1 MNWIFAILDAIV
13 EWIRRNPLTCILL
26 VMLVVFVPSAFGAI
40 LIAIAVVAL
49 LLLAIPL
56 IGILKLRR
64 MSKKMG
70 EQARHQSFGGQG
82 FGGQGFGGQGF
93 GGQGFTQ
100 ERHTRNSSEGEVRVY
115 PTNEAAEKRV
125 NDKVGEYVDFEEVK
139 NK

>member
-26 VMLVVFVPSAFGAI
+26 VMLAVFVPSAFGAI

-70 EQARHQSFGGQG
+70 EQARHQG

-100 ERHTRNSSEGEVRVY
+100 ERYTRNSSEGEVRVY
-115 PTNEAAEKRV
+115 PTNEATEKRV